1 MGGTASLFT
10 ADRQEKVEEITT
22 SMVARFQSEYLAEY
36 RAQLTA
42 VRTSA
47 FLLPPSRPLAVAQP
61 LVRLRRRGGQR
72 AGAGL
77 RGGGH

>member
-47 FLLPPSRPLAVAQP
+47 FLLPTSRPLAVAQP
-61 LVRLRRRGGQR
+61 SPNPSSD
-72 AGAGL
+72 
-77 RGGGH
+77 

>member
-61 LVRLRRRGGQR
+61 SPNPSSD
-72 AGAGL
+72 
-77 RGGGH
+77 